1 MGKVYRGNSRS
12 ALGEGSVRTMG
23 SVTAIF
29 TAENR
34 IHPAAEAI
42 LQEAISQGWSDPTK
56 LHHSSRRLAQLV
68 SEARASFSASLQIP
82 SETIHFLGE
91 PTLGFHLGANGFA
104 ASREVYLPAT
114 SRQEVFAAISSR
126 QAQTLPVDIQGEWV
140 IPAGER
146 EDLLIIQ
153 TVNLET
159 GAICPDAAHF
169 QGDVFVDST
178 SDPLG
183 RLPENWSAALWDSV
197 SWQGPRGLGI
207 FALKD
212 QTRWTNPLPHN
223 DHRVVPG
230 GANPAL
236 AIASAVALEAS
247 INERTASLQKL
258 QEFNTYIRSYITS
271 EIGDV
276 DIASPTKGAPHLLS
290 FSFLYVQ
297 AEQLV
302 DDMEKRGFSIDSG
315 SACISANI
323 EASHVLAAMG
333 RLTHGNIRL
342 CLYPSTTREDIEGL
356 LKNLKDL
363 VEEQRRSL

>member
-1 MGKVYRGNSRS
+1 
-12 ALGEGSVRTMG
+12 MG

-56 LHHSSRRLAQLV
+56 LHHYSRRLAQLL
-68 SEARASFSASLQIP
+68 SEAQASYSRSLQIP
-82 SETIHFLGE
+82 AESIHFLGE
-91 PTLGFHLGANGFA
+91 PTLGFHLGANGFT
-104 ASREVYLPAT
+104 SSGETYLPAT
-114 SRQEVFAAISSR
+114 SRQEAFAAISSR
-126 QAQTLPVDIQGEWV
+126 QTQTLPVDIQGEWAV
-140 IPAGER
+140 PAGER

-159 GAICPDAAHF
+159 GAICPDASHF
-169 QGDVFVDST
+169 QGDLFVDST

-183 RLPENWSAALWDSV
+183 KIPKNWSAALWDSV

-212 QTRWTNPLPHN
+212 HTRWTNPLPHN

-236 AIASAVALEAS
+236 VIASAVALEAS
-247 INERTASLQKL
+247 IAERRTSQDRL
-258 QEFNTYIRSYITS
+258 QEFNSYIRSYITS

-276 DIASPTKGAPHLLS
+276 DIASPINAAPHLLS

-342 CLYPSTTREDIEGL
+342 RLYPSTTREDIEGL
-356 LKNLKDL
+356 LINLKDL
-363 VEEQRRSL
+363 VEDQRRSL

>member
-1 MGKVYRGNSRS
+1 
-12 ALGEGSVRTMG
+12 MG

-42 LQEAISQGWSDPTK
+42 LQEAIAQGWSDPTK
-56 LHHSSRRLAQLV
+56 LHYSSRRLAQLL
-68 SEARASFSASLQIP
+68 SEAQESFSRSLQIP

-104 ASREVYLPAT
+104 TRREVYLPAT

-126 QAQTLPVDIQGEWV
+126 QTQSLPVDIQGGWV

-146 EDLLIIQ
+146 ADLLIIQ
-153 TVNLET
+153 TVNPET
-159 GAICPDAAHF
+159 GAICPDSSHF

-183 RLPENWSAALWDSV
+183 KIPQNWSAALWDSV

-212 QTRWTNPLPHN
+212 QARWTNPLPHS

-236 AIASAVALEAS
+236 VMASAIALEAS
-247 INERTASLQKL
+247 ITERTASLRKL

-276 DIASPTKGAPHLLS
+276 DIASPINGAPHLLS

-342 CLYPSTTREDIEGL
+342 HLYPSTTLQEIDGL
-356 LKNLKDL
+356 LNNLRDL
-363 VEEQRRSL
+363 VIDQRGSL

>member
-1 MGKVYRGNSRS
+1 
-12 ALGEGSVRTMG
+12 MG

-29 TAENR
+29 TAENH

-42 LQEAISQGWSDPTK
+42 LQEALAQGWSDPSK
-56 LHHSSRRLAQLV
+56 LHHSSRRLAQLL
-68 SEARASFSASLQIP
+68 SEARESFSRSLQIP
-82 SETIHFLGE
+82 AESIHFLGE
-91 PTLGFHLGANGFA
+91 STLGFHLGPNGFA
-104 ASREVYLPAT
+104 AAGETYLPAT
-114 SRQEVFAAISSR
+114 SRQEAFAAISSR
-126 QAQTLPVDIQGEWV
+126 RAHTLPVDIRGEWL
-140 IPAGER
+140 IPVGER
-146 EDLLIIQ
+146 EDLLILQ

-159 GAICPDAAHF
+159 GAICRDSSHF

-178 SDPLG
+178 ADPLG
-183 RLPENWSAALWDSV
+183 KIPKNWSAALWDST

-212 QTRWTNPLPHN
+212 QSRWTNPLPHN

-230 GANPAL
+230 GVNPAL
-236 AIASAVALEAS
+236 VIASAVALEAS
-247 INERTASLQKL
+247 IDERRNSYDKL
-258 QEFNTYIRSYITS
+258 QEFNAYIRSYITS

-276 DIASPTKGAPHLLS
+276 DFASPITGAPHLLS

-342 CLYPSTTREDIEGL
+342 RLYPSTTREDIEGL

-363 VEEQRRSL
+363 IMEQRRAL